1 MSPERPQVDL
11 YILEQSDH
19 FVGNCVSAFSGHVTR
34 TRLTMEGK
42 TTSHLGYVPKHVR
55 DEL

>member
-1 MSPERPQVDL
+1 MAPERPQVDL

-19 FVGNCVSAFSGHVTR
+19 FLGNCVSAFSGFVTR
-34 TRLTMEGK
+34 TRVNNEQSV
-42 TTSHLGYVPKHVR
+42 SHLGYVPKQLR